1 MNTHRQLIATLA
13 RSETFKQFAR
23 AYTATTGM
31 PLALRPV
38 ESWQLPFSG
47 MRQENAFCAMM
58 AEQSRTC
65 AACLQ
70 LQEKLTQAAT
80 DLAATR
86 ACAYG
91 LCETAVPVKLG
102 AQTIGFLQTGQVLR
116 AEPTEATFRR
126 AVAAAASRG
135 LDIGNAATRRA
146 YLQTP
151 VVSQKKREAAAGLL
165 TTFAD
170 HLALKSN
177 QLVVQSAH
185 TESPFITKAKR
196 FINEHYTETL
206 SLAQVSRAVNTSQF
220 YFCKLFRNGTG
231 LRFTEFISRLR
242 VEKAKTLL
250 GNPDSRISEITFA
263 AGFQSLSHFGRMFR
277 RIVGQ
282 SPTEYRE
289 QLAGGSGFQIAN
301 AAHLNRYKEN
311 RPGRTRNGSG
321 HNHFIDD
328 LRIPKQPPQV
338 PYLKRAARLL
348 PLPGPGLR
356 MVASAR

>member
-1 MNTHRQLIATLA
+1 MNTHSQLIATLA

-38 ESWQLPFSG
+38 ESWQLPFHG
-47 MRQENAFCAMM
+47 RRQENGFCAMM

-70 LQEKLTQAAT
+70 LQEKLTQEAMN
-80 DLAATR
+80 LAATR

-102 AQTIGFLQTGQVLR
+102 AQTIGFLQTGQVMR
-116 AEPTEATFRR
+116 EQPTDATFHR
-126 AVAAAASRG
+126 AVEAAASRG
-135 LDIGNAATRRA
+135 LDIGDAATRRA
-146 YLQTP
+146 YLKTP
-151 VVSQKKREAAAGLL
+151 VVSQKKLKAAAALL
-165 TTFAD
+165 TTFAE

-177 QLVVQSAH
+177 QLVVQAAH
-185 TESPFITKAKR
+185 TESPIITKAKR

-206 SLAQVSRAVNTSQF
+206 SLGQVSRAVNTSQF
-220 YFCKLFRNGTG
+220 YFCKLFHKATG
-231 LRFTEFISRLR
+231 LSFTEFISRLR

-250 GNPDSRISEITFA
+250 CNPNLRISEITFA

-282 SPTEYRE
+282 SPTDYRE
-289 QLAGGSGFQIAN
+289 KLTGGSGFRIARP
-301 AAHLNRYKEN
+301 AHLDRYKDS
-311 RPGRTRNGSG
+311 RPGRSRNGSG
-321 HNHFIDD
+321 QSHFIDYC
-328 LRIPKQPPQV
+328 RIPKQPPDV
-338 PYLKRAARLL
+338 RGLKRAARFS
-348 PLPGPGLR
+348 PNSVSGMG
-356 MVASAR
+356 MVAGAR